1 MTGRGGEV
9 FHILRMEVN
18 LSLFAWIVFVKKE
31 LSKNMSKSCVFFN
44 KLFFD
49 YAGRRDAEEK
59 LAIKNIDADDSDVD
73 LKSDSDER

>member
-1 MTGRGGEV
+1 MYG
-9 FHILRMEVN
+9 
-18 LSLFAWIVFVKKE
+18 
-31 LSKNMSKSCVFFN
+31 FN
-44 KLFFD
+44 KLLFD